1 MLVINRVFGLVKF
14 GIIIA
19 VISLLS
25 GCWWWGYALW
35 SGPPMRAAKD
45 CSTWTSSEVG
55 SASKEG
61 NRQRVKKIIQSAGPE
76 RASTI
81 KNAMLAASACGQQVI
96 IDDLLEEG
104 VDFSDDGSDM
114 PFLFRLSAAAKP
126 EILDYILNRVDV
138 NLNLKISPAG
148 FTALHWIVCGDDAQ
162 YKNIRILLKHGANFN
177 AIDSAGRTPLMVAQG
192 CKDQSSISLFR
203 EYENGIESRKLHP
216 HGR

>member
-104 VDFSDDGSDM
+104 VDFSSDQWGI
-114 PFLFRLSAAAKP
+114 PFIYALASTAKP
-126 EILDYILNRVDV
+126 EMLDHVLNKMKID
-138 NLNLKISPAG
+138 LNFKISPEE
-148 FTALHWIVCGDDAQ
+148 FTVLHWIVCRKDYQ
-162 YKNIRILLKHGANFN
+162 YENIPILLKHGADFN
-177 AIDSAGRTPLMVAQG
+177 AVDRAGRTPLMMAQA
-192 CKDQSSISLFR
+192 CENRYSIRLLR
-203 EYENGIESRKLHP
+203 EYEKDSGSRKLYP